1 MDFKKFDLTGKTAVV
16 FGGGGGLGESM
27 CLGLAEAGADVIPTS
42 RSEERIGKTVKRIE
56 AFGRKSLV
64 FPTDACEEKQVQQF
78 VEEVVN
84 KFGKI
89 DILVNAVGM
98 NIKKN
103 LIELSAEEWDCI
115 IRCNLKSLFLCC
127 KYCGQVM
134 IKHKYGKIINIASLG
149 SYVGMTRSSAY
160 CASKGGVNQLTK
172 VLAIELA
179 DYNINVNA
187 IAPGF
192 FKTELNVQTFNNEET
207 NRRIVSRIIK
217 GRTGLPEELAGTVV
231 YLASSASD
239 YVTGETIVVDGGFLA
254 FGFKHA

>member
-1 MDFKKFDLTGKTAVV
+1 MDFKKFDLTGRTAVV
-16 FGGGGGLGESM
+16 FGGGGGLGEAM

-42 RSEERIGKTVKRIE
+42 RSEERISKTAQKIE
-56 AFGRKSLV
+56 ALGRKSLI
-64 FPTDACEEKQVQQF
+64 FPTDACQEQQVQQF
-78 VEEVVN
+78 VAEVVN

-89 DILVNAVGM
+89 DILINAVGVSL
-98 NIKKN
+98 KKP
-103 LIELSAEEWDCI
+103 LIELSMEEWEAVI
-115 IRCNLKSLFLCC
+115 KSNLTSMFLSC

-134 IKHKYGKIINIASLG
+134 VENRYGKIINIASLG
-149 SYVGMTRSSAY
+149 SYVGFGRSSAY

-172 VLAIELA
+172 VLALELA

-192 FKTELNVQTFNNEET
+192 FKTELSALSFGNKEVYARITGKIAM
-207 NRRIVSRIIK
+207 NRV
-217 GRTGLPEELAGTVV
+217 GLPEDLAGTAV

-254 FGFKHA
+254 FGT